1 MCGVFIKT
9 GGEKKEMN
17 SAKKRHIVP
26 YLFILP
32 AFIIHACIV
41 TVPSLSTLVM
51 SLYDWNGMG
60 NAKFIGLDNFREI
73 LHDPIIKLALVH
85 NIEWLLI
92 FITIP
97 LILGFV
103 VAILVSQ
110 LKRFQMF
117 FRTAYFIPYVISA
130 AVAGK
135 IWTALMNPYYGVN
148 QVFANLGWEKL
159 SKVLW
164 LGNPKIALY
173 AVAFVDNWHWWGF
186 IMVLF
191 LGALQ
196 QVDPTLYEA
205 ARVDGANRFQ
215 ELIHV
220 SIPGIRPT
228 IAFVLIMTVMWSFL
242 TFDYVFVMT
251 NGGPANSTEI
261 MSTYIY
267 KNAFVKYRAGY
278 SNAICVIQSG
288 ICIFLY
294 FFQKYVSKKGG
305 MEDE

>member
-1 MCGVFIKT
+1 
-9 GGEKKEMN
+9 MN
-17 SAKKRHIVP
+17 SVKKRKIVP
-26 YLFILP
+26 YLFIVP
-32 AFIIHACIV
+32 AFLLHVCIV
-41 TVPSLSTLVM
+41 TGPALSTLVM
-51 SLYDWNGMG
+51 SLFEWNGM
-60 NAKFIGLDNFREI
+60 NQAKFIGFQNFKEI
-73 LHDPIIKLALVH
+73 FSDKLVRLSVIH
-85 NIEWLLI
+85 NIQWLLV
-92 FITIP
+92 FITVP

-110 LKRFQMF
+110 LRRSQMF
-117 FRTAYFIPYVISA
+117 FRTVYFVPYVISA

-135 IWTALMNPYYGVN
+135 IWTAYMNPYYGLN
-148 QVFANLGWEKL
+148 LVFEKLGLEKL
-159 SKVLW
+159 SEVLW

-220 SIPGIRPT
+220 SIPGIRQT

-242 TFDYVFVMT
+242 TFDYVWIMT
-251 NGGPANSTEI
+251 QGGPANSTEI
-261 MSTYIY
+261 MATYIY

-278 SNAICVIQSG
+278 ANALCVIQSG
-288 ICIFLY
+288 ICILLY
-294 FFQKYVSKKGG
+294 FFQKWVSKKGG
-305 MEDE
+305 LDDD